1 MQCKRS
7 PDELLIK
14 ESLKVIRS
22 HVYAEI
28 GPEKFLIYSFTH
40 NTFAVYDVG
49 SESKVIA
56 AC

>member
-1 MQCKRS
+1 M
-7 PDELLIK
+7 K
-14 ESLKVIRS
+14 ESLKVIWS

-49 SESKVIA
+49 SDGKEIA
-56 AC
+56 VCRLEGIEEETI